1 MEKLR
6 FETGQRLV
14 LQLRYAGQDAA
25 IKGWK
30 ENGAEVILDGTLD
43 QCTAEQHDDTLTVES
58 HVPLSICVPGETVIH
73 VGRVSGD
80 LLLQHLDGE
89 VSVEDASGDVSMQSG
104 KAALSLQEV
113 HGDLAV
119 EDLDGPL
126 SVGQAHADVLLTR
139 VLSANMSVVHGDVR
153 ARGMGELKAG
163 SVSGDVQATGI
174 SGSVVLEEGRGD
186 FCGQDL
192 GGGMNLHSVKGDLSL
207 KTALAPGM
215 TYRAQADGSIVAR
228 FPEDASARFNLQ
240 AKGSISARLPHV
252 EKQEAGTIIGRAGNG
267 EAEVD
272 LHANGDLS
280 VKLRQQG
287 EGGTADMAATW
298 GTLAAEIE
306 AEIAEHMGKM
316 DVDHAFARRS
326 IDKATRKAEEE
337 VRRAQHRWEKEAQRI
352 EERARRASER
362 AARAA
367 GRAQARVTRRP
378 HRWDFSFGSGPS
390 SPAGAGTHAAHV
402 SEDDELSVL
411 KLLQEGKIS
420 VEQAEMLLKALES

>member
-6 FETGQRLV
+6 FETGQRLE
-14 LQLRYAGQDAA
+14 LQLRHAGQDAA
-25 IKGWK
+25 IKGW
-30 ENGAEVILDGTLD
+30 EETGVEVILDGTLD
-43 QCTAEQHDDTLTVES
+43 QCTAEQHDDTLTIES
-58 HVPLSICVPGETVIH
+58 HVPLSIRVPGKAVIR

-89 VSVEDASGDVSMQSG
+89 VSVEDTSGDVSWQSG

-126 SVGQAHADVLLTR
+126 LVGQAHADVLLTR
-139 VLSANMSVVHGDVR
+139 VLSANMSVVHGDVH

-174 SGSVVLEEGRGD
+174 SGAVVLEEGRGD
-186 FCGQDL
+186 FRGKDL
-192 GGGMNLHSVKGDLSL
+192 GGGMDLHSVRGDLSL
-207 KTALAPGM
+207 NTPLTPGM

-228 FPEDASARFNLQ
+228 FPEDVSARFTLQ
-240 AKGSISARLPHV
+240 AKGSISAQLPHV
-252 EKQEAGTIIGRAGNG
+252 EKQEAGAIIGRAGNG

-272 LHANGDLS
+272 LRANGDLS
-280 VKLRQQG
+280 VKLRSQAEDG
-287 EGGTADMAATW
+287 EADMAAAW

-316 DVDHAFARRS
+316 DVDAFARRS
-326 IDKATRKAEEE
+326 IDKAARKAEEE
-337 VRRAQHRWEKEAQRI
+337 VRRAQHRWEKEAHHV

-378 HRWDFSFGSGPS
+378 HRWDFSFGSGAS
-390 SPAGAGTHAAHV
+390 SPAGAGARAAHV
-402 SEDDELSVL
+402 SEDDQLSVL
-411 KLLQEGKIS
+411 KMLQEGKIS